1 MIDFIFWYLTITILG
16 LIVFPIAYRLF
27 PGLPDR
33 GYSLSRILGLLIWG
47 YFHWLLGILGLS
59 RNDHGGLILAL
70 GISLGISLLML
81 YRRGPG
87 DILAWVPENL
97 RIILVVE
104 VLFLTAFGGWAW
116 VRSLNPEI
124 MGTEKPMELAF
135 INAVLRSETFP
146 PHDPW
151 LAGYSISYYYFG
163 YLLVSMLAKLTGTV
177 GSVAFNLGISLVFG
191 LVSIGAYG
199 LVYNLTSD
207 LYVENK
213 KQPLAPALLGPFFA
227 LIVSNWEGFLHFLHA
242 RGIFWGETGPGQGTS
257 RFWRWLD
264 IKDLV
269 NPPSGDPFGHWW
281 WWRASRVIKD
291 IDFSGGGREVI
302 SEFPFFS
309 FLLGDLHPHVLAMPF
324 AFLVMGAALAY
335 YRQRSNGSFRWLGIL
350 SLDLAPGKFFILA
363 WIVGALGFLNTWD
376 LPIYISLVA
385 GVYTLRSLE
394 KADEFNLWRTGLDF
408 LSMAFSLGLTG
419 ILFYLPFY
427 LGFSSQ
433 AGGIIPNAL
442 FVTRGVQLWVMF
454 GPLFLPLFIYL
465 GKQWFTHRRELKF
478 GWAAAITL
486 GLVFVLYALS
496 TGIILGLQ
504 ILPPLERFGSLE
516 QVFLNSVGAG
526 NIPAVIKEGFLRRL
540 AMPGTLLTLSVL
552 ILLVI
557 ALWLNRED
565 REGTPGFNRGGRF
578 TLLLILGG
586 SLLVLVPEFVFLRDL
601 FGYRI
606 NTIFKFYYQAWLLWS
621 AAAAFGTIYLFK
633 NIHGGWNLGGQA
645 VIILGLI
652 MSLFYPVLALQSKT
666 ANFSREGG
674 PTLDGRS
681 YFESIQPFEAEA
693 ADWLDDQPLGVI
705 AEAVGGSYSSSH
717 ARMATYTGMP
727 TVLGWDFHEVQWRG
741 GSELVNPRKND
752 IAELYCTT
760 DWKRAEEI
768 INQYDIRYLVVGA
781 VEYSTYHPDS
791 DLCPSGLQEE
801 KFSDHLTTL
810 FSNQTVTVYSPAGK
824 NFAD

>member
-1 MIDFIFWYLTITILG
+1 MIEFIFWYLTITILG
-16 LIVFPIAYRLF
+16 LITFPVAHRLF

-33 GYSLSRILGLLIWG
+33 GYTISRVLGLLVWG
-47 YFHWLLGILGLS
+47 YFHWMLGILGLS
-59 RNDHGGLILAL
+59 RNDLSGLILAL
-70 GISLGISLLML
+70 GISLGICLLML
-81 YRRGPG
+81 YREGPEKTLPWIA
-87 DILAWVPENL
+87 DNL
-97 RIILVVE
+97 QIILVVE
-104 VLFLTAFGGWAW
+104 LIFLTTFAGWAW

-135 INAVLRSETFP
+135 INAILRSETFP

-151 LAGYSISYYYFG
+151 LSGYSISYYYFG

-191 LVSIGAYG
+191 LVFIGAYG
-199 LVYNLTSD
+199 LVYNLTAD
-207 LYVENK
+207 LYVK
-213 KQPLAPALLGPFFA
+213 DRRQPLAPALLGPFFA

-242 RGIFWGETGPGQGTS
+242 RGIFWGNGGSGQRLS
-257 RFWRWLD
+257 RFWSWLD

-335 YRQRSNGSFRWLGIL
+335 YRQRSNCSFRWLGIL
-350 SLDLAPGKFFILA
+350 SLDLAPGRFFILA
-363 WIVGALGFLNTWD
+363 WLVGALGFLNTWD

-394 KADEFNLWRTGLDF
+394 KSPEFNLWKTITDF
-408 LSMAFSLGLTG
+408 LSMTVSLGLTG
-419 ILFYLPFY
+419 IVLYLPFY

-442 FVTRGVQLWVMF
+442 FITKGAQFWVMF
-454 GPLFLPLFIYL
+454 GPLLLPLFIYL
-465 GKQWFTHRRELKF
+465 GGQWLTHRQELKL
-478 GWAAAITL
+478 GWAFVITL
-486 GLVFVLYALS
+486 GLVLILYALS
-496 TGIILGLQ
+496 TGIIFGLQ
-504 ILPPLERFGSLE
+504 VLPSLERFGSLE

-526 NIPAVIKEGFLRRL
+526 DIPAVIKEGIRRRIV
-540 AMPGTLLTLSVL
+540 MPGTLLTLLVL
-552 ILLVI
+552 MVLVI

-565 REGTPGFNRGGRF
+565 REGAPGFNRGGRF
-578 TLLLILGG
+578 ILLLILGG

-621 AAAAFGTIYLFK
+621 TAAAFGTIYLVK
-633 NIHGGWNLGGQA
+633 NFPKGWSLGGQF
-645 VIILGLI
+645 VVILGLI
-652 MSLFYPVLALQSKT
+652 MALFYPVLALQSKT
-666 ANFSREGG
+666 DNFSREGG

-681 YFESIQPFEAEA
+681 YLESVQPFEAQA
-693 ADWLDDQPLGVI
+693 AAWLAKQPLGVI

-727 TVLGWDFHEVQWRG
+727 TVLGWDFHEIQWRG

-752 IAELYCTT
+752 IAELYCTP
-760 DWKRAEEI
+760 DWNRAKEI
-768 INQYDIRYLVVGA
+768 INQYHIRYLIVGA

-791 DLCPSGLQEE
+791 DLCPSGLRED
-801 KFSDHLTTL
+801 KFSDHLVIL
-810 FSNQTVTVYSPAGK
+810 YSNQAVTVYSPTRE
-824 NFAD
+824 NFVD